1 MAEKTKLKAPSEQSV
16 KEEVVH
22 LYQIVLKALRSEI
35 VRGIYPVGTPLPSEA
50 ALMDRF
56 RVSRH
61 TVRAALRNLREAG
74 LVRSHQGLGT
84 IVEGPG
90 ANSGYV
96 HQINTITDLF
106 PVNVETRYD
115 PVTHPIG
122 PLPNWAEPVNN
133 VTDERRWLTITALR
147 YRSGTDT
154 PINELTCFVAARFA
168 GVGRVI
174 SMHGGSIYGMIEAIY
189 GETIQEVEQTFV
201 GAKARDGLGSRIG
214 LSDGDPMIEVGRVYR
229 LTSDHNVAVVSFNRY
244 RVEDFSFSM
253 SIRRVK
259 D

>member
-1 MAEKTKLKAPSEQSV
+1 MAEKTKDRTSSGDNA

-90 ANSGYV
+90 ANAGYI
-96 HQINTITDLF
+96 HQINTISDLF
-106 PVNVETRYD
+106 PISVETRYD
-115 PVTHPIG
+115 PVTLPIG
-122 PLPNWAEPVNN
+122 PLPNWASSVNN
-133 VTDERRWLTITALR
+133 ITDQRKWLTITAVR
-147 YRSGTDT
+147 YKIGTDT
-154 PINELTCFVAARFA
+154 PISELSCFVAARFA

-174 SMHGGSIYGMIEAIY
+174 STHGGSIYSMIEAIY

-201 GAKARDGLGSRIG
+201 GAIAREGLGSRLG
-214 LSDGDPMIEVGRVYR
+214 LQPGDPMIEVGRVYR
-229 LTSDHNVAVVSFNRY
+229 LTSDHDIALVSFNRY
-244 RVEDFSFSM
+244 RIEDFSFSM
-253 SIRRVK
+253 SVRRVK
-259 D
+259 E